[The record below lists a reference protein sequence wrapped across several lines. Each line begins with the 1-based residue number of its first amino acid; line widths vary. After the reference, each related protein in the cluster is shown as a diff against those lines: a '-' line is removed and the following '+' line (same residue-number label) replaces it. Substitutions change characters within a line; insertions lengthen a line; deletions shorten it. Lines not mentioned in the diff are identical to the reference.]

1 MKSEYEY
8 RVLNRKGLSE
18 LGQGV
23 ENDKKTFLENGLDY
37 LGQNNWELIS
47 VENGEYYFK
56 RIKKVSK

>member
-1 MKSEYEY
+1 MKQIFEY
-8 RVLNRKGLSE
+8 RVLNRKSLNE

-37 LGQNNWELIS
+37 LGQNHWELIS

-56 RIKKVSK
+56 RPKD

>member
-1 MKSEYEY
+1 MKQIFEY
-8 RVLNRKGLSE
+8 RVLNRKSLNE

-37 LGQNNWELIS
+37 LGQSYWELIS

-56 RIKKVSK
+56 RPKD

>member
-1 MKSEYEY
+1 MKQIFEY
-8 RVLNRKGLSE
+8 RVLNRKSLNE

-37 LGQNNWELIS
+37 LGQSQWELIS

-56 RIKKVSK
+56 RPKD

>member
-1 MKSEYEY
+1 MKQIFEY
-8 RVLNRKGLSE
+8 RVLNRKSLNE

-37 LGQNNWELIS
+37 LGQSQWELIS

-56 RIKKVSK
+56 KPKD

>member
-1 MKSEYEY
+1 MKQIFEY
-8 RVLNRKGLSE
+8 RVLNRKSLNE

-37 LGQNNWELIS
+37 LGQNHWELIS

-56 RIKKVSK
+56 RTKD

>member
-1 MKSEYEY
+1 MRQIFEY
-8 RVLNRKGLSE
+8 RVLNRKSLNE

-37 LGQNNWELIS
+37 LGQNHWELIS

-56 RIKKVSK
+56 RPKD

>member
-1 MKSEYEY
+1 MKQIFEY
-8 RVLNRKGLSE
+8 RVLNRKSLTE

-37 LGQNNWELIS
+37 LGQNHWELIS

-56 RIKKVSK
+56 RPKD

>member
-1 MKSEYEY
+1 M
-8 RVLNRKGLSE
+8 LNRKGLSE
-18 LGQGV
+18 LGQGA

-56 RIKKVSK
+56 RLKMYLNR

>member
-1 MKSEYEY
+1 MSPIFEY
-8 RVLNRKGLSE
+8 RVLNRKSLNE

-37 LGQNNWELIS
+37 LAQSHWELIS

-56 RIKKVSK
+56 RLKDN

>member
-23 ENDKKTFLENGLDY
+23 ENDKKTFSWLAKY
-37 LGQNNWELIS
+37 I
-47 VENGEYYFK
+47 F
-56 RIKKVSK
+56 VSQK

>member
-23 ENDKKTFLENGLDY
+23 ENDKKRF
-37 LGQNNWELIS
+37 
-47 VENGEYYFK
+47 
-56 RIKKVSK
+56 

>member
-1 MKSEYEY
+1 MKQIFEY
-8 RVLNRKGLSE
+8 RVLNRKSLNE

-37 LGQNNWELIS
+37 LGQSRWELIS

-56 RIKKVSK
+56 RPKD

>member
-1 MKSEYEY
+1 MKQIYEY
-8 RVLNRKGLSE
+8 SVLNRKSLNE

-37 LGQNNWELIS
+37 LGQSQWELIS

-56 RIKKVSK
+56 RPKD